1 MVHTTIAIT
10 IPSYFQL
17 KIVEIFLFGFI
28 KISFKV
34 YLLMNGVRLLCFKVT
49 GDNSA
54 LGVRAIT

>member
-17 KIVEIFLFGFI
+17 KIVKIFLFGFI

-34 YLLMNGVRLLCFKVT
+34 YLLMNAVRLLCFRVT
-49 GDNSA
+49 GDRSA